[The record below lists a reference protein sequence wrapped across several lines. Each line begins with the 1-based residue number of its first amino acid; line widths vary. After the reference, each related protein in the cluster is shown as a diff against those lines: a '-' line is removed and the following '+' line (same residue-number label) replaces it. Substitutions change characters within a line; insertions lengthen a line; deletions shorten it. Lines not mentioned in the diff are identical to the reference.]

1 MIIKALLAAGCAAV
15 ISTSAFAGA
24 KDVTLSL
31 NKHLVLTTPRAGG
44 TFMPGFVHPPAST
57 IIASNLATK
66 YPKGIYFAGEG
77 STLCGPSCA
86 IGESISVAAGF
97 TPSATVTAK
106 RVEVAVG
113 YIEGT
118 ANFTIAIYS
127 DVGGVPGK
135 ELWSGVAKKLET
147 FGDCCAIDKV
157 AISGGLKLTGGTQ
170 YWLVAEADKKEADTF
185 AAWNLS
191 TTDQVDSVPEAFDDN
206 GTGWQATSTTLPPA
220 YAIYSE

>member
-86 IGESISVAAGF
+86 IGD
-97 TPSATVTAK
+97 
-106 RVEVAVG
+106 
-113 YIEGT
+113 IEGT